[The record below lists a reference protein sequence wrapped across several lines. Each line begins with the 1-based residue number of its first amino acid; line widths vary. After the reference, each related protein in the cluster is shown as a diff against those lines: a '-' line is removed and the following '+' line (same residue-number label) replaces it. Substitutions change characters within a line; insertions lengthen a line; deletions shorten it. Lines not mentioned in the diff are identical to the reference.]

1 MTLEGRQATVR
12 NRQRC
17 ANRKQLNRLEKNVA
31 EEGKD
36 EGKTMRTLN
45 GNKKVNVI

>member
-1 MTLEGRQATVR
+1 VTPDAPQATVR
-12 NRQRC
+12 NRQRH

-31 EEGKD
+31 EEGKG